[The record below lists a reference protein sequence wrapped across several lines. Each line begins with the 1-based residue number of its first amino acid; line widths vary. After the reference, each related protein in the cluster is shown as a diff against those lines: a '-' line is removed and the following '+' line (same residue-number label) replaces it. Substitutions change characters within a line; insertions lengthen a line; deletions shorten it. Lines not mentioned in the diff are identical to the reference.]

1 MSIFIHEITCF
12 INSDK
17 LLEKNNINR
26 KKALKIVKG
35 LEVNAV
41 ELRKK
46 IISRRLAFLPR
57 WLSPPRKTAID
68 KERTT
73 KVYRSKNLYFQLAQV
88 HHYILGN
95 F

>member
-17 LLEKNNINR
+17 LLEKKNINR

-41 ELRKK
+41 EFRKK
-46 IISRRLAFLPR
+46 NYFSSSGF
-57 WLSPPRKTAID
+57 SS
-68 KERTT
+68 
-73 KVYRSKNLYFQLAQV
+73 KVAKSSSENC
-88 HHYILGN
+88 H
-95 F
+95 